1 LEAEHIFLGLL
12 LETKLHGKTSNITTE
27 DWGYVQAKN

>member
-1 LEAEHIFLGLL
+1 MNINERKVLEAEHIFLGLL

-27 DWGYVQAKN
+27 D